1 MMTENTEV
9 REVLRWSKCSTGFY
23 LSVFVFGVFSLVTS
37 AVWVLIIFAFMFQ
50 PCKKQTICH
59 RSWGKTCGG
68 VAILLF
74 LIGVFMLLF
83 IRKRRQH
90 RSSFQVVVSEIP
102 AEDVEKTPAFIPSY
116 NCIPHHQLFDEA
128 SSTDLPDYIST
139 VQNSSEVEAS
149 PINSLTEQN
158 SKLETSSKGLP
169 DYFSVVQN
177 IDQVYSDGDL
187 QISCTHNV
195 PEAPPPCY
203 EDAMATMAAT
213 LKDVGANVEKGN
225 TRDI

>member
-9 REVLRWSKCSTGFY
+9 RELLRRSKCSTAFY
-23 LSVFVFGVFSLVTS
+23 LAIFVFGLFSLVTS
-37 AVWVLIIFAFMFQ
+37 AVLVLIIFAFMFQ
-50 PCKKQTICH
+50 PCKKQTNCH

-68 VAILLF
+68 VAIILF
-74 LIGVFMLLF
+74 LIGVFTLLF

-90 RSSFQVVVSEIP
+90 RSSFQVVFSEIP

-128 SSTDLPDYIST
+128 SSRDFPDYFSI

-149 PINSLTEQN
+149 SINSLTEQN
-158 SKLETSSKGLP
+158 SEVETSSNGLP

-177 IDQVYSDGDL
+177 LDQVYSDADL
-187 QISCTHNV
+187 QICTHNV
-195 PEAPPPCY
+195 PETSPPCY
-203 EDAMATMAAT
+203 EDVMETMAAT
-213 LKDVGANVEKGN
+213 LKDVGANFEHRGN